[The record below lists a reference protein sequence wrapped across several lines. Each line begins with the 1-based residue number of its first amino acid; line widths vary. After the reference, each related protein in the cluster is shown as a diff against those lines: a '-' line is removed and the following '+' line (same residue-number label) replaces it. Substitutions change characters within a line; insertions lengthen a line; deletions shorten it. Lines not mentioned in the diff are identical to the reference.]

1 MLVNFV
7 YDPVRYFFMKCKTSI
22 FFNSNIFC
30 AEKQINSLAPG
41 FKCLNQYFVV
51 DIDMVEINYVSS

>member
-7 YDPVRYFFMKCKTSI
+7 YNPVRDFFHEMQNLDFFQFKYILCRKT
-22 FFNSNIFC
+22 
-30 AEKQINSLAPG
+30 NSLAPG

-51 DIDMVEINYVSS
+51 DIDMV